1 MAYTPEKPE
10 PNAFLR
16 ALGATPEHGV
26 DGHRVVGL
34 VVAVV
39 ALLLILQNSSSSE
52 LHFLI
57 FSFRAP
63 IWIITGITLVLGA
76 LGWEL
81 LKRGQRRRRVEAAKA
96 APPPPPPPP
105 PPQP

>member
-16 ALGATPEHGV
+16 ALGATSEHGV

-34 VVAVV
+34 VVAIL
-39 ALLLILQNSSSSE
+39 ALLLILQNSNSTE
-52 LHFLI
+52 LHFLT

-63 IWIITGITLVLGA
+63 IWIITVIMLVLGA

-81 LKRGQRRRRVEAAKA
+81 LERGRRRGAAA
-96 APPPPPPPP
+96 VQSPPPPPPPP
-105 PPQP
+105 PPPS